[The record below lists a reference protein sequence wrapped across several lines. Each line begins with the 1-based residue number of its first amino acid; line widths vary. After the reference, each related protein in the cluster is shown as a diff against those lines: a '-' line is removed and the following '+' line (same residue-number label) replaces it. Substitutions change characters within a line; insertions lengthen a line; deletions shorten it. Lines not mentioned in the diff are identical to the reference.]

1 MIYQIGYLS
10 LLLHEI
16 LKMGL
21 FNKLFSSQD
30 SSSKETSST
39 PQLSWLKLT
48 RVEQL
53 PELQKQSNEKLVVI
67 FKHSTRC
74 GISRMVWN
82 QFQASADFPSEEVV
96 LYYLD
101 LLAYRDVS
109 DAVAEQFQVYHQSP
123 QLIILQHEE
132 VVHHASHSAIIASSV
147 NSFLNT

>member
-1 MIYQIGYLS
+1 MIYQIGNLS

-16 LKMGL
+16 LNMGL

-30 SSSKETSST
+30 SSSKASSST

-48 RVEQL
+48 QVEQL
-53 PELQKQSNEKLVVI
+53 PELQNQSNEKLVVI

-82 QFQASADFPSEEVV
+82 QFQASADFPVDEVA

-101 LLAYRDVS
+101 LLAYREVS
-109 DAVAEQFQVYHQSP
+109 DAVAERFQVYHQSP

-132 VVHHASHSAIIASSV
+132 VVHHASHSAIDASIV
-147 NSFLNT
+147 KSFF